1 MEPLTA
7 EEILWLW
14 ERGQRQH
21 PAERVL
27 TLLSRARADVPL
39 PALSA
44 MTVGESEA
52 ALLELRVRTLGREL
66 RTLDTCPACA
76 TKVELEVDA
85 QALAAAVAPAVLPE
99 GAPVRTEA
107 GAAPLGIDVEGWHV
121 RFRPATVGDLAS
133 LAEEVEPGRARER
146 LLRLCVDEARGPDGA
161 TVDPAVLPSVVQD
174 QIAAAMDQA
183 DPAARLTTTIE
194 CPNCGHSWEGT
205 LEVATLFWQEL
216 AMVARR
222 LLGEVHELASRY
234 GWSEGAILRM
244 SATRRHAYMAGGGA

>member
-1 MEPLTA
+1 VEPLTA

-27 TLLSRARADVPL
+27 TLLSHARADVPFS
-39 PALSA
+39 ALSA
-44 MTVGESEA
+44 MTVGESET

-66 RTLDTCPACA
+66 RTLDTCPTCA

-85 QALAAAVAPAVLPE
+85 QALASAVAPAALPE
-99 GAPVRTEA
+99 GDPIRTDA
-107 GAAPLGIDVEGWHV
+107 GGAPLDIDIEGWHV
-121 RFRPATVGDLAS
+121 RFRPVTIGDLAG
-133 LAEEVEPGRARER
+133 LAAEVEPGLARQR
-146 LLRLCVDEARGPDGA
+146 LLRLCVDEARGPDGE
-161 TVDPAVLPSVVQD
+161 TVDPAVLPSVVQER
-174 QIAAAMDQA
+174 IAAAMDQA

-194 CPNCGHSWEGT
+194 CPSCGQIWEGT

-234 GWSEGAILRM
+234 GWSEDTILRM
-244 SATRRHAYMAGGGA
+244 SATRRHAYMAGAWA